1 MASRARKDKKADDD
15 SGSQKKATRAPSNVF
30 AMFPQ
35 AQIQEFKEAFTLL
48 DANRDGFIDVSDLQA
63 MYMNLGIEPKKTD
76 LEAMIKECPGQ
87 LNFTAFLTLFGEK
100 MHGTDPETTIRS
112 GFELFDAEG
121 KGTLPEEYIKDLLTN
136 MGDNFTKD
144 EIKKTWAEAPI
155 HDKKFD
161 YVAFTKLI
169 KGTQEQM

>member
-1 MASRARKDKKADDD
+1 M
-15 SGSQKKATRAPSNVF
+15 F

-63 MYMNLGIEPKKTD
+63 MYMNLGIEPKKAD
-76 LEAMIKECPGQ
+76 LETMIKECPGQ

-100 MHGTDPETTIRS
+100 MHGTDPETTIKS
-112 GFELFDAEG
+112 GFELFDADNT
-121 KGTLPEEYIKDLLTN
+121 GTLPEEYIKDLLTN

-144 EIKKTWAEAPI
+144 EIKKVWNEAPI

-161 YVAFTKLI
+161 YVRMTGML
-169 KGTQEQM
+169 KGKEQDV